1 MRYFSLTI
9 LIVCLCSCSP
19 RYTHIV
25 GGLDTIDGG
34 IKQAPEE
41 LAQSLKEL
49 PADLFIPED
58 IRTIRVAFHFFNNQ
72 DSTLN
77 YNATKGK
84 EIADILLS
92 TANKRMHTNDKMKL
106 PVGNDTPVYDSHIR
120 YQLARAQERRAIF
133 YHYDKQPKYFIK
145 RTKKSNIY
153 DRDVVSKY
161 AYQPDSVLN
170 VFVLPYDPE
179 MINTGTEKVEL
190 TGVALGTSIKLP
202 GIYQSGR
209 PIWDYAGTFNHEVGH
224 VLGLRHAWT
233 KFDQCADTPVNN
245 NCWKESSK
253 PPCDQGASNNLMDY
267 NAHQSAITP
276 CQIAKMHAI
285 ITNKAHRSSGLVV
298 EDLCEKKVGVR
309 EITSWTKWIQSVV
322 VQRDIVIKKDGLLYL
337 GNAVRFAADVNIK
350 IEKGGTLVVKSTT
363 SGGSCSPWG
372 GIYKHPKGHVFGLSN
387 DLENIETF

>member
-1 MRYFSLTI
+1 MLRYFSLVF
-9 LIVCLCSCSP
+9 LIVCLYSCSP
-19 RYTHIV
+19 RYTHIIGDRGFV
-25 GGLDTIDGG
+25 HKDIE
-34 IKQAPEE
+34 QAPEE
-41 LAQSLKEL
+41 LVKSLKEL
-49 PADLFIPED
+49 PADLFIPAD

-77 YNATKGK
+77 YNATEGK
-84 EIADILLS
+84 EIASILLS

-106 PVGNDTPVYDSHIR
+106 PVGNDTPVFDSQIR
-120 YQLARAQERRAIF
+120 YQLAKTQQGSALF

-153 DRDVVSKY
+153 DRDVISQY
-161 AYQPDSVLN
+161 AYHPNSVLN

-179 MINTGTEKVEL
+179 MISSGTEKVEL

-202 GIYQSGR
+202 GLYQSAR

-233 KFDQCADTPVNN
+233 KYDQCFDTPVNS
-245 NCWKESSK
+245 NCWKESNK

-276 CQIAKMHAI
+276 CQIAKMHAT

-298 EDLCEKKVGVR
+298 EDLCKKNDGVI
-309 EITSWTKWIQSVV
+309 EIESWTKWIQSAV
-322 VQRDIVIKKDGLLYL
+322 VQRDIVIKKDGLLFI
-337 GNAVRFAADVNIK
+337 GEEVRFAAHVSIK

-363 SGGSCSPWG
+363 LGGSCSPWG
-372 GIYKHPKGHVFGLSN
+372 GLYKHPKGHVFDLSS
-387 DLENIETF
+387 DFLKI